1 MRTFYRMFLAISIG
15 LSTVAISFAQER
27 SPNDVRHEVEQ
38 LCQNGDAVSAFH
50 MAMKSWIQAQRKF
63 GNDDPRTAEYLIT
76 VADAAKH
83 RERYYLA
90 ERLYRKALS
99 IQERAFG
106 PTDTDVVRSRLALTD
121 LQKNHDERN
130 Q

>member
-1 MRTFYRMFLAISIG
+1 MRTFYRMFLAILIG

-38 LCQNGDAVSAFH
+38 LCQNGEVVSAFD
-50 MAMKSWIQAQRKF
+50 MAMKSLIQARRKF
-63 GNDDPRTAEYLIT
+63 GSDDPRTAECMVT

-83 RERYYLA
+83 REKHYLA
-90 ERLYRKALS
+90 GRLYRKALS
-99 IQERAFG
+99 IQEPACG
-106 PTDTDVVRSRLALTD
+106 PSHPDVVRCKLELSN